1 MLLDL
6 NKLHGQREHVE
17 RTLQPSALGPDDPDY
32 RVVSPVELSM
42 DVSKVGADVFE
53 AHGRVQTRLELA
65 CGRCLEP
72 PAPRPRAR
80 TPRNAKSGKTT

>member
-17 RTLQPSALGPDDPDY
+17 RILQPAALGPDDPDY

-42 DVSKVGADVFE
+42 DVSAVSPHVF
-53 AHGRVQTRLELA
+53 
-65 CGRCLEP
+65 
-72 PAPRPRAR
+72 
-80 TPRNAKSGKTT
+80 